1 MTIPPKL
8 QNLKE
13 CFGLGLEWTS
23 LMLVHSRPGPN
34 RFHVGRRDPIEGMEH
49 GVEINNREN
58 GRRGVL
64 ETKLVLKHQGGVER
78 FKLV

>member
-8 QNLKE
+8 RNLKGY
-13 CFGLGLEWTS
+13 FGPGLEWTS
-23 LMLVHSRPGPN
+23 LMLVHSRPAPP
-34 RFHVGRRDPIEGMEH
+34 FHVGRRDPIEGMEH

-58 GRRGVL
+58 GRRGVV
-64 ETKLVLKHQGGVER
+64 ETKLVLKHQGGVES

>member
-1 MTIPPKL
+1 
-8 QNLKE
+8 
-13 CFGLGLEWTS
+13 
-23 LMLVHSRPGPN
+23 
-34 RFHVGRRDPIEGMEH
+34 MEH